1 MIYLPNSFL
10 KILREKRDKCM
21 VNTQFVT
28 GTVYI
33 RCLREILTHYWL
45 SLELSPHVFSL
56 VRIDDL

>member
-1 MIYLPNSFL
+1 MIYLLNSFL
-10 KILREKRDKCM
+10 KILREKDKYM
-21 VNTQFVT
+21 ANTQFVT

-45 SLELSPHVFSL
+45 FLEFSPHVFTL